1 MIKTTPFEMVFI
13 IRVIM
18 FVSTYDI
25 VEMVIDEA
33 TEQFGNRWVIPKA
46 KKKNL
51 KTDCDLIDRLVS
63 EFDCE
68 SAEADIDDET
78 MKLKVSVVCPDMV
91 LEYGRTHP
99 FFTLIQHA
107 ESFSFSAVE
116 DSLKVDFVFAGLWE
130 SKD

>member
-1 MIKTTPFEMVFI
+1 MSI
-13 IRVIM
+13 
-18 FVSTYDI
+18 VSAYDI

-33 TEQFGNRWVIPKA
+33 NDQFGNRWVIPKA

-51 KTDCDLIDRLVS
+51 KTDCILIDRLVS

-68 SAEADIDDET
+68 SIEADISDET
-78 MKLKVSVVCPDMV
+78 LKLRVSIVCPDMV

-107 ESFSFSAVE
+107 EAFSFSAVE
-116 DSLKVDFVFAGLWE
+116 DSLKVDFIFADLWE
-130 SKD
+130 NKD

>member
-1 MIKTTPFEMVFI
+1 MA
-13 IRVIM
+13 

-33 TEQFGNRWVIPKA
+33 TEQFGNRFVVSEIKRD
-46 KKKNL
+46 NL
-51 KTDCDLIDRLVS
+51 KTDCALIDRLVS

-68 SAEADIDDET
+68 SAEAEVDDET
-78 MKLKVSVVCPDMV
+78 MKIKVSIVCPDMV

-99 FFTLIQHA
+99 FFTLIQHT
-107 ESFSFSAVE
+107 ESFSFSAVG

-130 SKD
+130 NKD

>member
-1 MIKTTPFEMVFI
+1 
-13 IRVIM
+13 M

-33 TEQFGNRWVIPKA
+33 TEQFRNRLVIPNA
-46 KKKNL
+46 KKNTL
-51 KTDCDLIDRLVS
+51 KTDCELIDQLVS
-63 EFDCE
+63 DFDCE

-78 MKLKVSVVCPDMV
+78 LKLRVSVVCPDMV

-107 ESFSFSAVE
+107 ESFSFSTIE

-130 SKD
+130 NKD

>member
-1 MIKTTPFEMVFI
+1 
-13 IRVIM
+13 M

-33 TEQFGNRWVIPKA
+33 TEQFGNRWVIPKT

-78 MKLKVSVVCPDMV
+78 LKLKVSVVCPDMV

>member
-1 MIKTTPFEMVFI
+1 MS
-13 IRVIM
+13 

-33 TEQFGNRWVIPKA
+33 TEQFGSRWVIPNA
-46 KKKNL
+46 KRKDL
-51 KTDCDLIDRLVS
+51 KTDCALIDKFVS

-78 MKLKVSVVCPDMV
+78 LKLKVSIVCPDMV

-99 FFTLIQHA
+99 FFTLIQHV
-107 ESFSFSAVE
+107 ESFSFSAVG

-130 SKD
+130 NKD

>member
-1 MIKTTPFEMVFI
+1 
-13 IRVIM
+13 M

-33 TEQFGNRWVIPKA
+33 TEQFGNRWVIPNA
-46 KKKNL
+46 KKNNL
-51 KTDCDLIDRLVS
+51 KTDCELIDQLVS
-63 EFDCE
+63 DFDCE

-78 MKLKVSVVCPDMV
+78 LKLKVSVVCPDMV

-107 ESFSFSAVE
+107 ESFRFSAIE

-130 SKD
+130 NKD

>member
-1 MIKTTPFEMVFI
+1 
-13 IRVIM
+13 M
-18 FVSTYDI
+18 FVRTYDI

-33 TEQFGNRWVIPKA
+33 TEQFGNRWVIPNA
-46 KKKNL
+46 KKNTL
-51 KTDCDLIDRLVS
+51 KTDCELIDQLVS
-63 EFDCE
+63 DFDCE

-78 MKLKVSVVCPDMV
+78 LKLKVSVVCPDMV

-107 ESFSFSAVE
+107 ESFSFSTIE

-130 SKD
+130 NKD

>member
-1 MIKTTPFEMVFI
+1 
-13 IRVIM
+13 M
-18 FVSTYDI
+18 FVNTYDI

-78 MKLKVSVVCPDMV
+78 LKLKVSVVCPDMV

>member
-1 MIKTTPFEMVFI
+1 MSFI
-13 IRVIM
+13 N
-18 FVSTYDI
+18 TYDI

-33 TEQFGNRWVIPKA
+33 SEQFGNSWAISKTNR
-46 KKKNL
+46 KNL
-51 KTDCDLIDRLVS
+51 KTDCDLIDRLVT

-68 SAEADIDDET
+68 SAEADVDNET
-78 MKLKVSVVCPDMV
+78 MKLRVSVACPDMV

-107 ESFSFSAVE
+107 ESFGFSAVE

-130 SKD
+130 KKD